1 MIHRCWPTN
10 CSAYIFDLS
19 MGSSLAYPLQRIHP
33 CEGEAKKPTRR
44 LALFIPCAFGNSVHR
59 MIRYKTGSRAMRK
72 ENFAVGQRVRLKW
85 ELDPPVSIPAGA
97 IGQVTRVS
105 PWDVWVRFEK
115 RVVRLPFSDVEQAGF
130 TLDRQR
136 RIL

>member
-1 MIHRCWPTN
+1 M
-10 CSAYIFDLS
+10 
-19 MGSSLAYPLQRIHP
+19 
-33 CEGEAKKPTRR
+33 
-44 LALFIPCAFGNSVHR
+44 FIPCAFGNSVHR
-59 MIRYKTGSRAMRK
+59 MIGYKTGSRAMRK
-72 ENFAVGQRVRLKW
+72 ETFAVGQRVRLKW

-97 IGQVTRVS
+97 IGQITRVS

>member
-1 MIHRCWPTN
+1 LLTRSKNFTQQAN
-10 CSAYIFDLS
+10 
-19 MGSSLAYPLQRIHP
+19 
-33 CEGEAKKPTRR
+33 KRR
-44 LALFIPCAFGNSVHR
+44 LQETTPYWFFALSEIALAMMGGCR
-59 MIRYKTGSRAMRK
+59 ITMLTGSRAMK
-72 ENFAVGQRVRLKW
+72 KGNFAVGQRVRLKW
-85 ELDPPVSIPAGA
+85 ELDPPVNIPAGA

>member
-1 MIHRCWPTN
+1 MSPRAKTFTHAKTIQRSLQERPS
-10 CSAYIFDLS
+10 CSFFAATEIVF
-19 MGSSLAYPLQRIHP
+19 ARIRD
-33 CEGEAKKPTRR
+33 KRFKT
-44 LALFIPCAFGNSVHR
+44 L
-59 MIRYKTGSRAMRK
+59 TGSRAMRK
-72 ENFAVGQRVRLKW
+72 ENFAIGQRVRLKW

-130 TLDRQR
+130 ALDRQR
-136 RIL
+136 RIPGR

>member
-1 MIHRCWPTN
+1 
-10 CSAYIFDLS
+10 L
-19 MGSSLAYPLQRIHP
+19 
-33 CEGEAKKPTRR
+33 PTRSKK
-44 LALFIPCAFGNSVHR
+44 FICAKANQRSVQE
-59 MIRYKTGSRAMRK
+59 GSPYSFFAPSEIAFAGMGGFMRK

-115 RVVRLPFSDVEQAGF
+115 RVVRLPFSDVEQAGL
-130 TLDRQR
+130 TIDRQR

>member
-1 MIHRCWPTN
+1 
-10 CSAYIFDLS
+10 LS
-19 MGSSLAYPLQRIHP
+19 PRAKTFTHAKTIQRSLQESPSYPFFAATEIVFAGIGDKGVKTL
-33 CEGEAKKPTRR
+33 
-44 LALFIPCAFGNSVHR
+44 
-59 MIRYKTGSRAMRK
+59 TGSRAMRK

-136 RIL
+136 RIPGR